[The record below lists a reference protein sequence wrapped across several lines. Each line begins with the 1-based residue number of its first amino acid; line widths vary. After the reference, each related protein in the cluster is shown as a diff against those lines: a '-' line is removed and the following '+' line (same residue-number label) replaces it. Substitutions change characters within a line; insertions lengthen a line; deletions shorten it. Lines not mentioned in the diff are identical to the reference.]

1 MITFDYPIVNNI
13 LLFQKGPFS
22 QWYGAYKGQKH
33 KLEIPYKDFPNWYHY
48 YSVSDFVNTD
58 GNISFNCAEQ
68 AMMFYK
74 ALFFNDKET
83 SEKILKETNPRYQK
97 DLGRLVRNYND
108 IKWSNHRFEAIRMI
122 NKYKFKDNS
131 DLKEFL
137 ISTNHL
143 ILAEASPWDRIWG
156 IGLAPDDKRAHD
168 VSTWQGK
175 NLLGRVLMSV
185 REDFNRE

>member
-13 LLFQKGPFS
+13 LLFQKGPLS
-22 QWYGAYKGQKH
+22 QWYGAYKGQEH
-33 KLEIPYKDFPNWYHY
+33 KLEIPPLYFHN
-48 YSVSDFVNTD
+48 SDLYWWNATD
-58 GNISFNCAEQ
+58 KITTPISFNCCEQ

-74 ALFFNDKET
+74 ALFFRDKET
-83 SEKILKETNPRYQK
+83 AKKILAEPNPRIQK
-97 DLGRLVRNYND
+97 ELGRQVKNYDD

-122 NKYKFKDNS
+122 NKHKFKDNS

-143 ILAEASPWDRIWG
+143 ILAEASPWDTIWG

-168 VSTWQGK
+168 VSTWKGK

-185 REDFNRE
+185 RESLNRE